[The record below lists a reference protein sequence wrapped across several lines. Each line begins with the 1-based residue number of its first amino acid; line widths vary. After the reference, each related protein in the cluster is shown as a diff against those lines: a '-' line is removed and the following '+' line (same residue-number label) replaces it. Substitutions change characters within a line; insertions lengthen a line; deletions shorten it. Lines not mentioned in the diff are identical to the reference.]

1 MIHRPIPFAA
11 ALVALACVA
20 SPALAQ
26 SKKELINR
34 VLLLQQPGVEALAK
48 NIAEQPAIQLTLSA
62 RQAFANVPQDKRESV
77 AKAIDADLKKY
88 TDEAVPLIRDRAI
101 KLAPSTLGTELENNF
116 SEAEL
121 KQLIEWLD
129 SPVIKRFQ
137 TLAPQMQN
145 TLAEKLV
152 NDTKGQIEP
161 KLKTLEASMSKH
173 LGLPPPGS
181 APAAGGNGAGAA
193 PSGGAPMP
201 GNRGAEPAK
210 K

>member
-26 SKKELINR
+26 SKKELISR

-88 TDEAVPLIRDRAI
+88 TDEAVPLLRERAL
-101 KLAPSTLGTELENNF
+101 KLAPQTIGSELETNF
-116 SEAEL
+116 NEDEL
-121 KQLIEWLD
+121 KQLVAWLE
-129 SPVIKRFQ
+129 SPVIKRYQ
-137 TLAPQMQN
+137 QIAPVMQRTLGDR
-145 TLAEKLV
+145 LV
-152 NDTKGQIEP
+152 NDTRGQIEP
-161 KLKTLEASMSKH
+161 KLKTLEASMAKH

-181 APAAGGNGAGAA
+181 APAGGGAA
-193 PSGGAPMP
+193 GSGAPLP
-201 GNRGAEPAK
+201 GVRGSGK
-210 K
+210 